1 MRLGSERS
9 PLAESPNPGSPELA
23 PSLPPAEVGP
33 LDPPSL
39 ALESPPLLDVPAP
52 DEAPPAEGADAPP
65 ELEDPPPELEDPPPE
80 LEDPLEP
87 LLGDDDPP
95 PEFDDPLEPPLD
107 DDDPLVLP
115 LDPELLD
122 GGMEAE
128 GEDGDDGVL
137 AEGQPE
143 SSGSSR
149 QRASSSLWIARFM
162 SMSPNGL
169 NRAWPSV

>member
-52 DEAPPAEGADAPP
+52 DEAPPAEGADA
-65 ELEDPPPELEDPPPE
+65 PPELEDPPPE

-149 QRASSSLWIARFM
+149 PTASSSL
-162 SMSPNGL
+162 
-169 NRAWPSV
+169 

>member
-9 PLAESPNPGSPELA
+9 PLAESPNPGSLEPA
-23 PSLPPAEVGP
+23 PSLPPAEFGP
-33 LDPPSL
+33 LDPPAL
-39 ALESPPLLDVPAP
+39 ALESPPLPDVPAP

-65 ELEDPPPELEDPPPE
+65 EPE
-80 LEDPLEP
+80 
-87 LLGDDDPP
+87 DPP

-107 DDDPLVLP
+107 DDDPPELP

-122 GGMEAE
+122 GGMDAD

-143 SSGSSR
+143 SSGRSR
-149 QRASSSLWIARFM
+149 PTASSSL
-162 SMSPNGL
+162 
-169 NRAWPSV
+169 

>member
-9 PLAESPNPGSPELA
+9 PLAESPNPGSPELT
-23 PSLPPAEVGP
+23 PLLPPAEVGP

-52 DEAPPAEGADAPP
+52 DEAPPAEGADA
-65 ELEDPPPELEDPPPE
+65 PPE

-169 NRAWPSV
+169 NRA

>member
-9 PLAESPNPGSPELA
+9 PLAESPNPGSLELA
-23 PSLPPAEVGP
+23 LLLPPSEFGP
-33 LDPPSL
+33 LDPPAL
-39 ALESPPLLDVPAP
+39 ALVSPPLPDVPAP
-52 DEAPPAEGADAPP
+52 PPAEGADAPP
-65 ELEDPPPELEDPPPE
+65 ELEDPLEPLLDDDDPPPE

-107 DDDPLVLP
+107 DDDLPVLP

-122 GGMEAE
+122 GGMDAE
-128 GEDGDDGVL
+128 GEDGDDGAL

-143 SSGSSR
+143 SSGRSR
-149 QRASSSLWIARFM
+149 PTASSSL
-162 SMSPNGL
+162 
-169 NRAWPSV
+169 

>member
-65 ELEDPPPELEDPPPE
+65 ELEDPPPELEDP
-80 LEDPLEP
+80 LEP
-87 LLGDDDPP
+87 LLGGDDPP

>member
-39 ALESPPLLDVPAP
+39 ALESPPLLGVPAP
-52 DEAPPAEGADAPP
+52 DEAPPAEGADA
-65 ELEDPPPELEDPPPE
+65 PPELEDPPPE

-169 NRAWPSV
+169 NRA

>member
-9 PLAESPNPGSPELA
+9 PLAESPNPGSPELT

-39 ALESPPLLDVPAP
+39 ALESSPLLDVPAP
-52 DEAPPAEGADAPP
+52 DEAPPAEGADA
-65 ELEDPPPELEDPPPE
+65 PPELEDPPPE

-169 NRAWPSV
+169 NRA